1 MIEKE
6 RQLSNLTHQVERLSD
21 QCDRVKSEKTQI
33 ESAFERERS
42 SLIEKYENTKQR
54 LGDL

>member
-33 ESAFERERS
+33 EGAFERDRS
-42 SLIEKYENTKQR
+42 SLIEKYEHTK
-54 LGDL
+54 